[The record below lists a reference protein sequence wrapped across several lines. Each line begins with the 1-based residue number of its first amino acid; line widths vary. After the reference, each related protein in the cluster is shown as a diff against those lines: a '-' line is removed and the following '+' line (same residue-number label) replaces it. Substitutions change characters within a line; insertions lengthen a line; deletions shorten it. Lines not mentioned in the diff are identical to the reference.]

1 MNRLLFSVAFLL
13 GAGAITWVA
22 AGFLGKDTL
31 ALAVTVIIALVFV
44 LGISELLQFR
54 RETASLVEGLG
65 RASEEEGLPAW
76 LARLHP
82 SLRAAV
88 RLRIEGEPVGLP
100 APVFAPYLVGL
111 LVMLGLLGTFVGM
124 VVTLE
129 GAVLALTGS
138 ADLAAIRN
146 GLAAPIEGLGLA
158 FGTSVAGVAASAAL
172 GLGAT
177 LSRRER
183 IVATR
188 QLDAVIAGTWR
199 EHSLV
204 HSRQETFKAM
214 QHQAEALP
222 ELVAQLSAMGRKL
235 DVLGTTL
242 NATLVHNQEAFLQ
255 AARNDFT
262 ALSDSVDKSLR
273 QGLAQGARLAGEG
286 IAPVLRKTFTQLSEE
301 ARVTQQS
308 LADGLASQVSA
319 VGEQLDRS
327 SARIGES
334 LSNTLSE
341 QRVISEALLTARAE
355 GEEVWAR
362 EQGKRIEQ
370 LSQTLSVKLEALHVA
385 EAQRGEGLVK
395 QQQLFFAELSA
406 QLEALSQAEA
416 SRGDAAVERL
426 VTLEAAVA
434 EQLGHLGAG
443 LEAPVSRLLETA
455 AEGPKAAT
463 EFFARI
469 QEAMSSTL
477 ARDNGLLEERWQVME
492 QLSVLVES
500 LQSNSLQQREAV
512 MEMTESSHSALK
524 GMGESLGV
532 RVETEV
538 ARVSA
543 VAVDVAASAT
553 EVASFGD
560 AVAAAVEQFAVAN
573 DKLVNNLDRI
583 EQGLEGASARSNEQM
598 GYYVAQAREII
609 DQSMLSQREIIDELR
624 RVGTRDLFAAEAS

>member
-31 ALAVTVIIALVFV
+31 ALAVTVIIGLVFV
-44 LGISELLQFR
+44 LGVSELLQFR
-54 RETASLVEGLG
+54 RETASLVKGLD
-65 RASEEEGLPAW
+65 RASAEEGLPAW

-138 ADLAAIRN
+138 ADLAAVRN

-183 IVATR
+183 ILATR
-188 QLDAVIAGTWR
+188 QLDTVIASTWR
-199 EHSLV
+199 KHSLV
-204 HSRQETFKAM
+204 HSRQETYKAM

-222 ELVAQLSAMGRKL
+222 QLVAQLSAMGRQL
-235 DVLGTTL
+235 EVLGTTL
-242 NATLVHNQEAFLQ
+242 NTTLVHNQESFLQ
-255 AARNDFT
+255 SAGEDFT
-262 ALSDSVDKSLR
+262 ALADTVDKSLR

-301 ARVTQQS
+301 AKATQQS
-308 LADGLASQVSA
+308 LADGLASQVAS
-319 VGEQLDRS
+319 VGEQLDMS
-327 SARIGES
+327 SARIGET

-341 QRVISEALLTARAE
+341 QRNVSEALLTARVE

-370 LSQTLSVKLEALHVA
+370 LSETLSVKLEALHVA

-395 QQQLFFAELSA
+395 QQQLFFTELSE
-406 QLEALSQAEA
+406 QLEALSRAEA

-426 VTLEAAVA
+426 ANLEIVVT

-443 LEAPVSRLLETA
+443 LEVPVSRLLETA

-463 EFFARI
+463 ELLVSL
-469 QEAMSSTL
+469 QEAMGNTL
-477 ARDNGLLEERWQVME
+477 ARDNGLLGERLQVME
-492 QLSVLVES
+492 QLSGLVES
-500 LQSNSLQQREAV
+500 LQSNSLQQQEAV
-512 MEMTESSHSALK
+512 VELAASSHSVLK
-524 GMGESLGV
+524 DMGESLGV
-532 RVETEV
+532 RVESEV

-553 EVASFGD
+553 EVASFGS
-560 AVAAAVEQFAVAN
+560 AVGAAVEQFALAN
-573 DKLVNNLDRI
+573 DKLINNLGRI

-624 RVGTRDLFAAEAS
+624 RVGTPDLFAAEAS